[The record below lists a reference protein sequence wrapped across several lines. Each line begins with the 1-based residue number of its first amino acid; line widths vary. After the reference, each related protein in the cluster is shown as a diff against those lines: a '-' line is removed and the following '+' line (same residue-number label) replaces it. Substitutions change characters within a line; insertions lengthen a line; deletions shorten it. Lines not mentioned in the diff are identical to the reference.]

1 MKPAFNQRMWLAGL
15 VVAILLTSVNGEL
28 GAVPQRTGWLEQLT
42 GFVVVQQGAALVN
55 GESAM
60 FDLYLDQLAL
70 VRGAHENGDRER
82 TYAAMN
88 RFMDLL
94 EGRAGGISPKA
105 ADAIWDY
112 CYEVTPL
119 AWHDAKR
126 HKPWWDKTVD
136 WDRFFWEE

>member
-15 VVAILLTSVNGEL
+15 VVAILLTPVNGEL

-42 GFVVVQQGAALVN
+42 GFVMGQQGAALVN
-55 GESAM
+55 GETAM

-70 VRGAHENGDRER
+70 VRRAHENGDRER

-94 EGRAGGISPKA
+94 EGRAGGVSASA

-126 HKPWWDKTVD
+126 HKQWWDKTVD
-136 WDRFFWEE
+136 WDKFFWEE